1 MYHMDVGYPRG
12 QKISLDSL
20 ELELNMAVT
29 LHVGLGN
36 WTCIHY
42 ESNKSSELVT
52 PLSIPQKDS
61 H

>member
-36 WTCIHY
+36 
-42 ESNKSSELVT
+42 
-52 PLSIPQKDS
+52 
-61 H
+61 